1 MSNLLDLSGKVAI
14 VTGASRGIGL
24 SIAETFAANGASLI
38 INARSDE
45 QRLESVAE
53 RLSSQYAVPVMA
65 QLGDVGESNCSQSL
79 VKLAF
84 SEYKRLD
91 VYVNNAGVLIDG
103 LIGMVSEEDI
113 DKTLRVNL
121 TGVIHG
127 TQSAARLMQRSG
139 GGSIVNLTSIIGR
152 FGNVGQI
159 AYGAS
164 KAGVIG
170 ATMSASKE
178 LAAKQ
183 IRVNAIAPGFI
194 DTDMTKQLSE
204 ENYNQRMAAIGMG
217 RIGSSQDIAN
227 LALFLS
233 SDLSSYITG
242 QVIGVDGAM
251 IV

>member
-1 MSNLLDLSGKVAI
+1 MFNQLDLSGKIAI

-24 SIAETFAANGASLI
+24 AVAESLASNGASLI
-38 INARSDE
+38 LNARSDTE
-45 QRLESVAE
+45 RLDREAE
-53 RLSSQYAVPVMA
+53 RLASKYDVPVLA
-65 QLGDVGESNCSQSL
+65 QIGDVGESECSQKL

-84 SEYKRLD
+84 SKFKRLD
-91 VYVNNAGVLIDG
+91 VYVNNAGVLNDG

-121 TGVIHG
+121 AGVIHG

-139 GGSIVNLTSIIGR
+139 GGSIVNLASIIGR

-170 ATMSASKE
+170 ATLSASKE
-178 LAAKQ
+178 LAPKQ

-204 ENYNQRMAAIGMG
+204 DNYKQRMAAIGMG
-217 RIGSSQDIAN
+217 RIGSSGDVAN